1 MWKKSHTIITKA
13 ATSQQMWKLFA
24 NVNNWHKW
32 DEGIDY
38 ARMEGKFEKG
48 NYLTLKPKGAPEVKI
63 TLIETVENKTFTD
76 QTNFPLAVMRGTHIF
91 EETPEGLRVTTT
103 MTVEGILGFLWRKL
117 VAEKIVDGLP
127 KEMLDQARYAS
138 KL

>member
-1 MWKKSHTIITKA
+1 
-13 ATSQQMWKLFA
+13 
-24 NVNNWHKW
+24 
-32 DEGIDY
+32 
-38 ARMEGKFEKG
+38 MEGKFEKG